1 MIKEDNR
8 NMRPVLL
15 SRSELQWLLGN
26 TRVSKT
32 FEYKMLSNIR
42 RKIQALTA
50 IELPLLIKHN
60 LVSYQLDGKPG
71 RDLEPII
78 APAILTKS
86 TQALVRQSGKVT
98 LNTNKFIFYSKSK
111 NN

>member
-1 MIKEDNR
+1 MIKEGNR

-26 TRVSKT
+26 TRV

-71 RDLEPII
+71 RDLEPIM

-98 LNTNKFIFYSKSK
+98 INTNKFIFYSKSK